1 MDSKEIEKRRSLFD
15 EYAHEED
22 GVEYWLARDLM
33 KPLGYAE
40 WRNFEKAVKRAEVSV
55 DSTEIPVRNHFVKVD
70 KMIQLGKGGQRR
82 VDDYKLTRLACY
94 LIAMNGD
101 PSKPEVAFAQA
112 YFAVKTREQEL
123 IERKVAEIQRIQARR
138 ALSETEKQLSAVVYE
153 HGISD
158 RGFGIM
164 RSKGDEALFGGRST
178 SQMKKKLG
186 VPKSKPLADMLADV
200 AINAKNLAASMTTYN
215 VEERGIRGDAGIIV
229 EHVDNNRSVRSTLV
243 ERGIRPEDLPPAEDT
258 KKLERRI
265 KADERNLK
273 KGSQGLPE

>member
-1 MDSKEIEKRRSLFD
+1 MDKEIEKRRSLFD

-55 DSTEIPVRNHFVKVD
+55 DSTEIPVRNHFVKVN

-158 RGFGIM
+158 RGFRITSNP
-164 RSKGDEALFGGRST
+164 RATRRFRRTEHVSDEEKAS
-178 SQMKKKLG
+178 G
-186 VPKSKPLADMLADV
+186 VPKSNPLQTCSPTLP
-200 AINAKNLAASMTTYN
+200 INAKNLAASMTTYN
-215 VEERGIRGDAGIIV
+215 VEERDIRGRRR
-229 EHVDNNRSVRSTLV
+229 HNQWSTSTTTAASGA
-243 ERGIRPEDLPPAEDT
+243 R
-258 KKLERRI
+258 
-265 KADERNLK
+265 
-273 KGSQGLPE
+273 